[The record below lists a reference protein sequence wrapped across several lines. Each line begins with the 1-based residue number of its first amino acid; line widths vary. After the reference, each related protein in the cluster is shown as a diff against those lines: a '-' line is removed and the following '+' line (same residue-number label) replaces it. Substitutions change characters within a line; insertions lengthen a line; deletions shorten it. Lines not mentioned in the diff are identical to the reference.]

1 MKMTEYT
8 AIRELIPDSS
18 WVGAVYVVEATD
30 KDYASL
36 VWTTKEHPE
45 TAYFWHG
52 RRWSVLED
60 FNDLLDVDSDGG
72 SVGRELL
79 NLGNSYNTK
88 DKVENFSCRFDTGSG
103 LLPNGV
109 AEKLAEGGYLS
120 NASAENTW
128 GSFITTY
135 TWPPSGTSLTPPVS
149 VFKDP
154 NDEVI
159 WAIKV
164 FLRSLPE
171 HYRDAI
177 RDSL

>member
-1 MKMTEYT
+1 MKMTEYI

-18 WVGAVYVVEATD
+18 WVGAVYVIEEED
-30 KDYASL
+30 KNYAYL
-36 VWTTKEHPE
+36 AWTTKEHPE
-45 TAYFWHG
+45 TAYLWFG

-60 FNDLLDVDSDGG
+60 FNDLLDVDSTGG

-79 NLGNSYNTK
+79 NLGSSYSTK
-88 DKVENFSCRFDTGSG
+88 DKVENFSCRFDIGPG
-103 LLPNGV
+103 LLPDGV
-109 AEKLAEGGYLS
+109 AEKLAEGGYT
-120 NASAENTW
+120 NTENTW

-135 TWPPSGTSLTPPVS
+135 TWPPAGTSLTPPVS

-154 NDEVI
+154 NEEVV